1 MEWRKSTFSPPGLD
15 CVEVAWRRSSASDAY
30 NQACVEV
37 ASCACGGAETLVR
50 DSKNATGPRLAFGD
64 RAWRGLLATAR
75 RA

>member
-15 CVEVAWRRSSASDAY
+15 CVEVAWRKSSASELGE
-30 NQACVEV
+30 NCVEV
-37 ASCACGGAETLVR
+37 ACRAGGAETLVR
-50 DSKNATGPRLAFGD
+50 DSKNATGPRLALGD